1 MPECVNKRGSVR
13 EVRNELMVC
22 VIHVCVRVYRWE
34 TKAISSVSE
43 REREIVLVR
52 ERERVLVREREC

>member
-1 MPECVNKRGSVR
+1 MRWLRGKREIIKRQCG
-13 EVRNELMVC
+13 

-34 TKAISSVSE
+34 TKARSSVSE